1 MSNVRTVTTTSLAEK
16 SYMPQRMPTLM
27 RTSIYHVSVWV
38 LSFIMIYPIL
48 WLFASS
54 LKASDEIWTNVASL
68 IPNKFV
74 FEHYVNG
81 WKGFGGINFG
91 IFFRN
96 SFIYA
101 GVGTIASVISSAV
114 VAYAF
119 ARIRFRGRKIWFGI
133 MLLTIMLPQQ
143 VLLIPQYIVFSKL
156 GWLNSF
162 KPLLIP
168 RFFGHPFFIFLMVQ
182 FMRGIPKELDDA
194 AEIDGCS
201 KTGIFFQ
208 IILPLIQPA
217 LITAAIFSFYW
228 TWSDFLTPLIYLNN
242 PKLYTLS
249 MALRTFADPSGMTD
263 WGAIFAMSSLS
274 LVPVFVIFIL
284 FQKYIVEG
292 ISTSGLKG

>member
-1 MSNVRTVTTTSLAEK
+1 MNLEEGKILITKKSHKTVTREWVYHTT
-16 SYMPQRMPTLM
+16 
-27 RTSIYHVSVWV
+27 VWL

-54 LKASDEIWTNVASL
+54 LKAPDEIWTNVASL
-68 IPNKFV
+68 IPKTLVLQN
-74 FEHYVNG
+74 YANG
-81 WKGFGGINFG
+81 WKGFGGITFAT
-91 IFFRN
+91 FFKN
-96 SFIYA
+96 SFFYA
-101 GVGTIASVISSAV
+101 GIGTLASVGSSAI

-119 ARIRFRGRKIWFGI
+119 ARIRFLGQKFWFAI

-201 KTGIFFQ
+201 KAGIFFR
-208 IILPLIQPA
+208 IMLPLIQPA

-228 TWSDFLTPLIYLNN
+228 TWSEFLTPLIYLNN

-249 MALRTFADPSGMTD
+249 MALRTFADPSGQTD

>member
-1 MSNVRTVTTTSLAEK
+1 MSVEK
-16 SYMPQRMPTLM
+16 SYTHQRTSALT

-68 IPNKFV
+68 IPNNFV
-74 FEHYVNG
+74 LEHYVNG
-81 WKGFGGINFG
+81 WKGFGGISFG
-91 IFFRN
+91 TFFKN

-119 ARIRFRGRKIWFGI
+119 ARIQFRGRKIWFGI

-201 KTGIFFQ
+201 KIGIFFR
-208 IILPLIQPA
+208 IMLPLIQPA

-274 LVPVFVIFIL
+274 LVPVFVLFIL